1 MDHHHVLIA
10 VDGSR
15 NSMRAV
21 EYAGEVFAT
30 HPEARLVLFHILPV
44 ISRVLLDKE
53 EIKAV
58 NARKV
63 ERPDLAGLYWRL
75 EDEDKMSEF
84 FAKAQDVL
92 EKAGMKQEQIKSKF
106 RVKTGEIPDAILEE
120 IALGNYKTL
129 ILGRRGLSRVRE
141 FFLGSVSTKV
151 VREARGCAVCVV
163 E

>member
-1 MDHHHVLIA
+1 MVNKVLIA

-15 NSMRAV
+15 NSLRAV
-21 EYAGEVFAT
+21 EYAGQVFAPN
-30 HPEARLVLFHILPV
+30 PEARLLLFQILPA
-44 ISRVLLDKE
+44 ISRMNLDKE
-53 EIKAV
+53 EIK
-58 NARKV
+58 NIDARKV

-75 EDEDKMSEF
+75 EDEEEMNQF
-84 FAKAQDVL
+84 FAEAKDLLVQ
-92 EKAGMKQEQIKSKF
+92 AGLKPKQIKSKF
-106 RVKTGEIPDAILEE
+106 GVKKGEIADAILEE
-120 IALGNYKTL
+120 VEFGNHDTL

>member
-1 MDHHHVLIA
+1 MVNKVLIA

-15 NSMRAV
+15 NSLRAV
-21 EYAGEVFAT
+21 EYAGLVFAPN
-30 HPEARLVLFHILPV
+30 PEARLVLFQILPA
-44 ISRVLLDKE
+44 ISRMNLDKE
-53 EIKAV
+53 EIK
-58 NARKV
+58 NIDARKV

-75 EDEDKMSEF
+75 EDEEEMHQF
-84 FAKAQDVL
+84 FAEAKDLLVQ
-92 EKAGMKQEQIKSKF
+92 AGLKPKQIKSKF
-106 RVKTGEIPDAILEE
+106 GVKKGEIADAILEE
-120 IALGNYKTL
+120 AELGNYDTL